1 MNDSQLI
8 EAQKETASHLLRTL
22 SETLKTRE
30 IYLAGGMLR
39 EHYFN
44 RPGNDYDIYAY
55 TPEISEDFI
64 LPLIRGVEGFED
76 FDYKEQ
82 HIEEDF
88 DEECYSWT
96 DYNSILIDFILE
108 GSYEGEIVQLIFLK
122 RQPVTPR
129 DYIEH
134 GFAVNISKI
143 WQTPHNSPVFTE
155 QFVQA
160 VTEKYLV
167 FNWDFAG
174 KVNYA
179 YIRKIMNRFPDFDVD
194 ENTIGNL
201 NRNFALAGYL

>member
-1 MNDSQLI
+1 MNNAELI
-8 EAQKETASHLLRTL
+8 AEQKNRGRRLLGIL
-22 SETLKTRE
+22 SETFKTRE

-44 RPGNDYDIYAY
+44 RPGNDYDVYAY
-55 TPEISEDFI
+55 TPEIDEDFI
-64 LPLIRGVEGFED
+64 LPLVRGIEGFED
-76 FDYKEQ
+76 FDFKESNE
-82 HIEEDF
+82 EEDF
-88 DEECYSWT
+88 DDECYSWT
-96 DYNSILIDFILE
+96 DYNSILINFILE

-143 WQTPHNSPVFTE
+143 WQTPYNEPVFTE

-160 VTEKYLV
+160 VTEKYLS

-179 YIRKIMNRFPDFDVD
+179 YIRKIMNRFPDFEVD
-194 ENTIGNL
+194 ESTIGNL
-201 NRNFALAGYL
+201 NRNFARQAYL